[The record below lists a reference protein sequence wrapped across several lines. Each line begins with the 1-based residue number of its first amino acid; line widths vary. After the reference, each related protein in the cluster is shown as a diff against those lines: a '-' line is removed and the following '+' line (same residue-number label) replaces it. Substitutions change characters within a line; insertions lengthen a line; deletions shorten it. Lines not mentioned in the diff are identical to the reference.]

1 MPKFYWDL
9 TLLNC
14 ERLNPN
20 IDHLRGTN
28 LSATEA
34 AKKLAIE
41 AALAASDKL
50 AQDIVAID
58 VSDAIVITDVFVMAS
73 GANEPQVKAIVD
85 AVEERLLK
93 LGEKPLRRE
102 GEQQARWVLL
112 DYGDIVVHVQLAEE
126 RIHYAIE
133 RLWKDCPVIELPA
146 EVNLPREVKGS
157 VE

>member
-1 MPKFYWDL
+1 M
-9 TLLNC
+9 
-14 ERLNPN
+14 
-20 IDHLRGTN
+20 
-28 LSATEA
+28 SATEA

-50 AQDIVAID
+50 ATEIVAID
-58 VSDAIVITDVFVMAS
+58 VSEAIAITEVFVMAT

-85 AVEERLLK
+85 AVEERLRK
-93 LGEKPLRRE
+93 IGEKPLRRE

-112 DYGDIVVHVQLAEE
+112 DYGDIVVHVQVAEE

-146 EVNLPREVKGS
+146 EVHLPREVQG
-157 VE
+157 VPE

>member
-1 MPKFYWDL
+1 
-9 TLLNC
+9 
-14 ERLNPN
+14 
-20 IDHLRGTN
+20 

-34 AKKLAIE
+34 AKNLAIE

-50 AQDIVAID
+50 ATEIIAID
-58 VSDAIVITDVFVMAS
+58 VSEAIAITEVFLMAT

-85 AVEERLLK
+85 AVEERLRK
-93 LGEKPLRRE
+93 IGEKPLRRE

-112 DYGDIVVHVQLAEE
+112 DYGDIVVHVQVAEE

-146 EVNLPREVKGS
+146 EVHLPREVQG
-157 VE
+157 VPE